1 LNVLGELLKHDKVD
15 VDFQDHSGLTAL
27 TRACVVGN
35 LNVLGELLKHDNVDV
50 NVHDNSGHTAL
61 TWACERNDYYVSI
74 LS

>member
-1 LNVLGELLKHDKVD
+1 
-15 VDFQDHSGLTAL
+15 
-27 TRACVVGN
+27 
-35 LNVLGELLKHDNVDV
+35 LKHDNVDV